1 MAPLALNDEGRVCHM
16 TGLVDK
22 CSSGR
27 VGCGIQDVSTGPP
40 FRPFHFSLAFKRMNP
55 ISLIVALHKDR
66 KACL

>member
-1 MAPLALNDEGRVCHM
+1 M

-27 VGCGIQDVSTGPP
+27 VGCGIQDVSTAPP